1 MREIRLHGR
10 GGQGTV
16 LAAEILVNAFV
27 SQGRFASAI
36 PFFGFERRGAP
47 ISAFVRFDD
56 EPVRE
61 KTQIYSPDCIIVMD
75 PTLGNA
81 VDIFDGLSGA
91 GIAVLNDR
99 RSCQSLGLPPS
110 VKTVGRVDATRI
122 AVELLGLPI
131 TNTTMLGAFASTTKW
146 VDLKSIVEGVM
157 AVFEGRPLAEENAQ
171 AVEAGYREAEVS
183 HLEVQAR

>member
-16 LAAEILVNAFV
+16 LAAEILVNAIV
-27 SQGRFASAI
+27 MEGRFGSAI

-75 PTLGNA
+75 PTLRKA
-81 VDIFDGLSGA
+81 VDVFAGLSGD
-91 GIAVLNDR
+91 GIAVLNEWR
-99 RSCQSLGLPPS
+99 GHELLGLPAV
-110 VKTVGRVDATRI
+110 VKRVGLVDATHI
-122 AVELLGLPI
+122 AVELLGVPI
-131 TNTTMLGAFASTTKW
+131 TNTAMLGAFASATKW
-146 VDLKSIVEGVM
+146 VDLQCLVESVKGVF
-157 AVFEGRPLAEENAQ
+157 AGRPLADENVH
-171 AVEAGYREAEVS
+171 AVEVGYREAEVVE
-183 HLEVQAR
+183 LEVRAR